1 MLKSFLALIIV
12 VIVTSTVAFAGEI
25 FGGLKEKNVAVAKGT
40 KIEVT
45 IEKKTYT
52 AETDEFGSYRLF
64 VPEKGKCVFRVY
76 YQKQE
81 PTFDIFSYDK
91 STRYDFLLENQ
102 DGKYVLRRK

>member
-1 MLKSFLALIIV
+1 MLRSFLALIFAIIV
-12 VIVTSTVAFAGEI
+12 SSSLTFAGEI
-25 FGGLKEKNVAVAKGT
+25 FGSLKEKNVAVAKGT
-40 KIEVT
+40 KIEVI

-64 VPEKGKCVFRVY
+64 VPEKGKCALKVY
-76 YQKQE
+76 YQKQT